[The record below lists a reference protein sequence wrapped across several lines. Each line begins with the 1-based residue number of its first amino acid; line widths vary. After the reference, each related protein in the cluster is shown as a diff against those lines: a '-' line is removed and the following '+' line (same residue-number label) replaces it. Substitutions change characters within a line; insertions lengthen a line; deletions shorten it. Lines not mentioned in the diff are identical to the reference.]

1 MESSKKSQI
10 TSDTYL
16 RDQLDKTY
24 KEAKANKLKSDLLE
38 KENIALKKSLYDLSV
53 RYNVLANKIFLNQQT
68 KQQNLLNFT
77 IFEPIETSE
86 NSLHL
91 SNSINHSVSQSN
103 KDSSTELNGNNSSLL
118 TAEISSSIVV
128 SNSSNTSNQESTII
142 DDGVP
147 RNEKKLGKN
156 GKYFTLKHDLKGHTG
171 AVYAVKF
178 SKCTKFIASGSF
190 DKTVRVWDTISQ
202 KELIS
207 LKKHNLNVSD
217 LDWSK
222 DSKSILSGGY
232 DQTCKTWSIDP
243 GKLVENYDT
252 DGFVQCVQFDPNSN
266 DKFFSL
272 LNFLDDQIFFCGTT
286 RNALGIFDRRKSAI
300 AYTIKNDSMV
310 NSILVYNDGNYVLS
324 GDSLG
329 YLKTWDV
336 RTQKCFQSHLNEPT
350 KKPISHISSCDDEA
364 RYVGVNSYDNVM
376 RIYDR
381 GFLHP
386 NSIYRVTNT
395 LKGYKNKNW
404 PIKSSFFYSTEGLKI
419 KRSGS
424 HDDIFSKTNLDL
436 EFEMDN
442 TDSKNFSKSEK
453 NQGCMLVA
461 TGSADPFVYIY
472 QDNEILQK
480 IEGHTDRVYSVS
492 FHPTEP
498 ILLSC
503 SADSTVK
510 MWSYKKYS

>member
-217 LDWSK
+217 LDWSI

-324 GDSLG
+324 G
-329 YLKTWDV
+329 
-336 RTQKCFQSHLNEPT
+336 
-350 KKPISHISSCDDEA
+350 DDEA